1 MPTINCR
8 RCKGG
13 PVQFKYG
20 LDDKLPVGEN
30 WLLGLQWLFIALPSI
45 LIIGKIVGGVHFTSP
60 LDQVV
65 YLQKMSFVMALTIF
79 FQILWGHRLPLIA
92 GPSTVLLIGVIA
104 SRGFAFEAVYTS
116 MMIGG
121 LVLALCSVTGIFGH
135 LRKLFTTRVVA
146 VVLLLIGFT
155 LLPTVMNLITRSSGR
170 STPSANLFF
179 AVGLTLG
186 MIVLQKKLEGIW
198 KSTLIIWA
206 MFLGSIGYFLI
217 FPGELTIGNI
227 AGLAP
232 VSFFGQHFIT
242 NLSFEPGVL
251 ISVLFCFLALS
262 INDLG
267 SIESLE
273 EILNPSGMPQRI
285 NRGITFT
292 GIANILAGFFG
303 IIGPVNFSMS
313 PGVILSTRC
322 ASRYTLI
329 PTSILLFLLSFSPA
343 ATGVIGIVPP
353 VIIGGVLLYIL
364 CFQVGAGIVLV
375 SKSEVG
381 FQAETGLVIG
391 LPLLL
396 GTIVAFLPAGVVDTF
411 PVTLRPLLGNG
422 FVIGIFTAFF
432 LEGVVFRKKKDEKFR
447 SKP

>member
-1 MPTINCR
+1 
-8 RCKGG
+8 
-13 PVQFKYG
+13 
-20 LDDKLPVGEN
+20 
-30 WLLGLQWLFIALPSI
+30 
-45 LIIGKIVGGVHFTSP
+45 
-60 LDQVV
+60 
-65 YLQKMSFVMALTIF
+65 MALTIF
-79 FQILWGHRLPLIA
+79 FQVLWGHRLPLIA

-121 LVLALCSVTGIFGH
+121 LVLALCSATGLFGH
-135 LRKLFTTRVVA
+135 LRKLFTPRVVA

-170 STPSANLFF
+170 SSPSATLFF
-179 AVGLTLG
+179 AFGLTLG
-186 MIVLQKKLEGIW
+186 MIMLQKKLEGIW

-217 FPGELTIGNI
+217 FPEELTFGNI

-232 VSFFGQHFIT
+232 VSFFGQHLIT
-242 NLSFEPGVL
+242 TLSFEPGVL

-273 EILNPSGMPQRI
+273 DILNPSLMPQRI

-303 IIGPVNFSMS
+303 VIGPVNFSMS

-343 ATGVIGIVPP
+343 AIGVIGIVPP
-353 VIIGGVLLYIL
+353 VIIGSVLLYIL

-375 SKSEVG
+375 SKSEGGSQV
-381 FQAETGLVIG
+381 ETGLVIG

-396 GTIVAFLPAGVVDTF
+396 GTIVAFLPAGIIDTL

-422 FVIGIFTAFF
+422 FVTGIFTAFF
-432 LEGVVFRKKKDEKFR
+432 LEGVVFRKKRDGKFR
-447 SKP
+447 PEG